1 MLKKLFGGK
10 DNFYISLDNKQA
22 PTSPSPADSPPVQPE
37 SSQPV
42 VAATATEE
50 AKVAVAPDKASAKKS
65 KKTSIKKQKVA
76 KAEEE
81 TSGASVVV
89 APPRPKTPLDPKQ
102 IAFASAEPVIQ
113 NVARR
118 TAGPSLNPFK
128 EMARQM
134 KTPAK

>member
-10 DNFYISLDNKQA
+10 DKFYISLDNKQA

-89 APPRPKTPLDPKQ
+89 APPDPKRPLTLNRLLSPVQSQSSKTLLVELLDP
-102 IAFASAEPVIQ
+102 V
-113 NVARR
+113 
-118 TAGPSLNPFK
+118 
-128 EMARQM
+128 
-134 KTPAK
+134 